1 MTSISIQLLLKEERS
16 YQKQGLSLS
25 KRHVDSLPPIYVLTN
40 VGLTRFKLYML
51 TSIPAQNA
59 SHSRRFFMILTS
71 IPWRQ
76 AGHSNDE
83 SP

>member
-25 KRHVDSLPPIYVLTN
+25 KRYVDSLPLIYVLTN

-59 SHSRRFFMILTS
+59 SHSRRFFYDINFYTLALS
-71 IPWRQ
+71 WPFK
-76 AGHSNDE
+76 
-83 SP
+83 